1 MLSAIKGSRVK
12 PRLGDKKPGFWLC
25 YTLVFAVVFAIAYSF
40 FFFSGKLM
48 VWYDDGRSQHLSS
61 LMYLGVWL
69 RETLGGLFKNHSLN
83 IATYSFGFGYGGDII
98 RTLSYYVF
106 GDPLDLLSVFV
117 PSSKTYIL
125 YHFLIVLRLYLAG
138 MAFCWLC
145 RVFSKNKSYSATLA
159 GSVIYVFSG
168 FALFSATRHPYF
180 VNPMIYFPI
189 MLVGVEKIRRR
200 EAPYVFVIG
209 VFLSAISNFYFFYMT
224 VIFTVLYVIFKLVAT
239 RKELTVK
246 DALLFL
252 AKLLGCS
259 LLAVVMAGAV
269 ILPTVLQFI
278 GDPRAVAGNSYDL
291 LYNREYY
298 DGILNTVIAVSPT
311 NEEWTYIGMGGVF
324 LPSLFALFSARRSR
338 GLLKAGF
345 VVLTLFLLI
354 PTAGHIFNGMSYPS
368 NRWTWAYALLAAY
381 IVVDTADDLKSMSR
395 ARLAKCGIFVLAYAL
410 ACVLLRASLTAAAL
424 AQLFI
429 AMAVVCACLFISLND
444 KEISKRVTV
453 QRAMLAAAVIGVGFN
468 AVFGFSQFRSDFL
481 EKYED
486 ASHFTERFNSNEAA
500 LLDKKYPSGFYRYTG
515 TNLFR
520 NAAMLHKNSSTQYFF
535 SLSNPNIFEFF
546 RELDLP
552 ISMGQLY
559 FDLDDRAS
567 LNTLANVKYYA
578 SGETVA
584 RDGAVKLNDID
595 RNRVPYGFAKYAP
608 DGWVYDYSGK
618 AHKLDG
624 SCIVDSDDVLASYN
638 IYKNRHT
645 LPFGYTYS
653 SYLDRETYNKYSSAE
668 KQEAIMQSVVLDK
681 SPSGVKKGSPELTVK
696 ELDYTVKALGDKVT
710 QVDKNTFVSTDRNA
724 KIVLS
729 FDGLENSET
738 YLSLSGTDFKGVR
751 PSELYGDNKDVD
763 PQNKYGAEAFDRLS
777 KSEQNTINR
786 ESEYYREPS
795 KLFFNVIGKSAETKV
810 TKRFG
815 FYTSRYKWYEN
826 KHDYMINLGY
836 EKTAK
841 KKIIL
846 NLPYAGRYSFDDIKV
861 ICQPMDNYVNRVKA
875 LGEDKLENVSFH
887 AYKDSNST
895 NEITGEI
902 SVKEN
907 KILLLTIPYSDGWTA
922 CVDGKRTDLLR
933 ANTMF
938 SAIELSKGRH
948 TVRLNY
954 DTPGLKHGILMS
966 FIGVILFAALI
977 LFGKLFSKWSFQ
989 NRGKHTRVKS
999 KRSETSN

>member
-1 MLSAIKGSRVK
+1 MVSRR
-12 PRLGDKKPGFWLC
+12 P
-25 YTLVFAVVFAIAYSF
+25 TTAAA
-40 FFFSGKLM
+40 
-48 VWYDDGRSQHLSS
+48 
-61 LMYLGVWL
+61 
-69 RETLGGLFKNHSLN
+69 
-83 IATYSFGFGYGGDII
+83 
-98 RTLSYYVF
+98 
-106 GDPLDLLSVFV
+106 
-117 PSSKTYIL
+117 
-125 YHFLIVLRLYLAG
+125 
-138 MAFCWLC
+138 
-145 RVFSKNKSYSATLA
+145 
-159 GSVIYVFSG
+159 
-168 FALFSATRHPYF
+168 
-180 VNPMIYFPI
+180 
-189 MLVGVEKIRRR
+189 
-200 EAPYVFVIG
+200 
-209 VFLSAISNFYFFYMT
+209 

-468 AVFGFSQFRSDFL
+468 VVFGFSQFRSDFL

-500 LLDKKYPSGFYRYTG
+500 LLDKEYPSGFYRYTG

-595 RNRVPYGFAKYAP
+595 INRVPYGFAKYAP

-624 SCIVDSDDVLASYN
+624 SCIVHSDDVLASYN

-668 KQEAIMQSVVLDK
+668 KQEAIMQS
-681 SPSGVKKGSPELTVK
+681 
-696 ELDYTVKALGDKVT
+696 
-710 QVDKNTFVSTDRNA
+710 
-724 KIVLS
+724 
-729 FDGLENSET
+729 LENSET

-966 FIGVILFAALI
+966 FIGGVILFAALI

-999 KRSETSN
+999 KRSEISN